1 MCGAATTGYH
11 GGGGGGGPGQDRI
24 GSLNSNTEVNIQDSL
39 IVAKQLPVPVRPR
52 PLSKGEMAGQVRIII
67 EV

>member
-11 GGGGGGGPGQDRI
+11 GGGGGPGQDRI

-39 IVAKQLPVPVRPR
+39 IVAKQLPVLVRPR